1 MCFDLDCATIEKKEA
16 AESAGRK
23 TMGKKL
29 RLLFIG
35 NSHTYYN
42 DMPLMAAKKAR
53 AAGYDCEVT
62 MIAHG
67 GWFLAQ
73 HVAEPDVRFDILF
86 GNYDYVI
93 LQEHAH
99 PFGPEEKFFEAAR
112 KLNAWIREANST
124 PVIYMTWAMKEE
136 EAVQPRMTK
145 AHREIAEEIDNLSD
159 DEVIALQA
167 YLEQYN
173 DIEQALEE
181 VRQGNYTIYYD
192 CDDMSDV
199 AYQVVNESGL
209 LDGVPETIKGYFDYE
224 AYGRD
229 IDIEGT
235 FIQVDNNIIELY

>member
-1 MCFDLDCATIEKKEA
+1 MLKIFISNLKEYNN
-16 AESAGRK
+16 
-23 TMGKKL
+23 GKIIGEWVSLPCEGLEEVLHKISNNGNDE
-29 RLLFIG
+29 LFISDYETDIS
-35 NSHTYYN
+35 NLKISE
-42 DMPLMAAKKAR
+42 
-53 AAGYDCEVT
+53 YD
-62 MIAHG
+62 
-67 GWFLAQ
+67 
-73 HVAEPDVRFDILF
+73 DIL
-86 GNYDYVI
+86 
-93 LQEHAH
+93 Q
-99 PFGPEEKFFEAAR
+99 
-112 KLNAWIREANST
+112 LN
-124 PVIYMTWAMKEE
+124 
-136 EAVQPRMTK
+136 
-145 AHREIAEEIDNLSD
+145 EIAEEIDNLSD

-209 LDGVPETIKGYFDYE
+209 LDGVPETLKGYFDYE

>member
-1 MCFDLDCATIEKKEA
+1 MLKINVTNLKKYNEGA
-16 AESAGRK
+16 LVGEWVSLPHEGLEEVLNK
-23 TMGKKL
+23 ISNNGNDE
-29 RLLFIG
+29 LFISDYETDIS
-35 NSHTYYN
+35 NLKISE
-42 DMPLMAAKKAR
+42 
-53 AAGYDCEVT
+53 YD
-62 MIAHG
+62 
-67 GWFLAQ
+67 
-73 HVAEPDVRFDILF
+73 DIL
-86 GNYDYVI
+86 
-93 LQEHAH
+93 Q
-99 PFGPEEKFFEAAR
+99 
-112 KLNAWIREANST
+112 LN
-124 PVIYMTWAMKEE
+124 
-136 EAVQPRMTK
+136 
-145 AHREIAEEIDNLSD
+145 EIAEEIDNLSD

>member
-1 MCFDLDCATIEKKEA
+1 MLKIFISNLKEYNNGKIIGEWVSLPCEDIEEVLEKISNSGNDE
-16 AESAGRK
+16 
-23 TMGKKL
+23 
-29 RLLFIG
+29 LFISDYETDIS
-35 NSHTYYN
+35 NLKISE
-42 DMPLMAAKKAR
+42 
-53 AAGYDCEVT
+53 YD
-62 MIAHG
+62 
-67 GWFLAQ
+67 
-73 HVAEPDVRFDILF
+73 DIL
-86 GNYDYVI
+86 
-93 LQEHAH
+93 Q
-99 PFGPEEKFFEAAR
+99 
-112 KLNAWIREANST
+112 LN
-124 PVIYMTWAMKEE
+124 
-136 EAVQPRMTK
+136 
-145 AHREIAEEIDNLSD
+145 EIAEEIDNLSD

>member
-1 MCFDLDCATIEKKEA
+1 MLKIFISNLKEYNN
-16 AESAGRK
+16 
-23 TMGKKL
+23 GKIIGEWVSLPCEGLEEVLHKISNNGNDE
-29 RLLFIG
+29 LFISDYETDIS
-35 NSHTYYN
+35 NLKISE
-42 DMPLMAAKKAR
+42 
-53 AAGYDCEVT
+53 YD
-62 MIAHG
+62 
-67 GWFLAQ
+67 
-73 HVAEPDVRFDILF
+73 DIL
-86 GNYDYVI
+86 
-93 LQEHAH
+93 Q
-99 PFGPEEKFFEAAR
+99 
-112 KLNAWIREANST
+112 LN
-124 PVIYMTWAMKEE
+124 
-136 EAVQPRMTK
+136 
-145 AHREIAEEIDNLSD
+145 EIAEEIDNLSD

-209 LDGVPETIKGYFDYE
+209 LDGVPETIKRYFDYE

>member
-1 MCFDLDCATIEKKEA
+1 MLKINVTNLKKYNEGA
-16 AESAGRK
+16 LVGEWVSLPCEGLEEVLHK
-23 TMGKKL
+23 ISNNGNDE
-29 RLLFIG
+29 LFISDYETDIS
-35 NSHTYYN
+35 NLKISE
-42 DMPLMAAKKAR
+42 
-53 AAGYDCEVT
+53 YD
-62 MIAHG
+62 
-67 GWFLAQ
+67 
-73 HVAEPDVRFDILF
+73 DIL
-86 GNYDYVI
+86 
-93 LQEHAH
+93 Q
-99 PFGPEEKFFEAAR
+99 
-112 KLNAWIREANST
+112 LN
-124 PVIYMTWAMKEE
+124 
-136 EAVQPRMTK
+136 
-145 AHREIAEEIDNLSD
+145 EIAEEIDNLSD

>member
-1 MCFDLDCATIEKKEA
+1 MLKIYVTNLKEYNN
-16 AESAGRK
+16 
-23 TMGKKL
+23 GKIIGEWVSLPCEGLEEVLHKISNNGNDE
-29 RLLFIG
+29 LFISDYETDIS
-35 NSHTYYN
+35 NLKISE
-42 DMPLMAAKKAR
+42 
-53 AAGYDCEVT
+53 YD
-62 MIAHG
+62 
-67 GWFLAQ
+67 
-73 HVAEPDVRFDILF
+73 DIL
-86 GNYDYVI
+86 
-93 LQEHAH
+93 Q
-99 PFGPEEKFFEAAR
+99 
-112 KLNAWIREANST
+112 LN
-124 PVIYMTWAMKEE
+124 
-136 EAVQPRMTK
+136 
-145 AHREIAEEIDNLSD
+145 EIAEEIDNLSD